1 MVAFDVKSTCT
12 AHCCDSVVSG
22 FRSGA
27 SSLSVLFLDDLHDNL
42 PQHDHDPPH
51 EGNLTSRFFSSPG
64 HSAVARGRP
73 PKQEPLNTCCETRNR
88 VGEDNSYNLEEI
100 RPGRACAA
108 APAGLQSVLL
118 CSSHHRSI
126 MGQYSARRRWLCLSA
141 FPGEKWT
148 TSYAARLCCLPQLL
162 FLHCAE
168 IVNHNFILS
177 IHE

>member
-12 AHCCDSVVSG
+12 AHCCDCVVSG
-22 FRSGA
+22 FSGA

-73 PKQEPLNTCCETRNR
+73 PKQGPLSTCCETRNR

-118 CSSHHRSI
+118 CSRWSYYHGAVFCASS
-126 MGQYSARRRWLCLSA
+126 MALLVCFSRRKMDDKLCGAAMLSPA
-141 FPGEKWT
+141 IIIP
-148 TSYAARLCCLPQLL
+148 SLC
-162 FLHCAE
+162 
-168 IVNHNFILS
+168 
-177 IHE
+177 